1 MSRIIVK
8 AFRLFPKLK
17 RVFYI
22 YWNRLYFAMM
32 GVQYGKNMKVFNKIY
47 LMGNGRVKIGDNL
60 VFRSGDGLNALSRN
74 IRGILF
80 TDVQGNIQLGSN
92 VGISSACLWSKS
104 KITIG
109 DNVNIGADSLIID
122 TDAHPH
128 NFMERRRE
136 FKNNIGEM
144 EYENY
149 MPSAP
154 IFIDDDVWIGTRCQI
169 LKGVHIGARS
179 IIAAG
184 SVVTKDI
191 PADVIAG
198 GVPCRI
204 IKHIIN

>member
-1 MSRIIVK
+1 
-8 AFRLFPKLK
+8 
-17 RVFYI
+17 
-22 YWNRLYFAMM
+22 MM
-32 GVQYGKNMKVFNKIY
+32 GVQYGRNMMVFNKIY
-47 LMGNGRVKIGDNL
+47 LIGNGHVIIGDNL

-80 TDVQGNIQLGSN
+80 TDAHGHIQLGDN

-109 DNVNIGADSLIID
+109 NNVNIGADSLIID

-128 NFMERRRE
+128 NYVERRRD
-136 FKNNIGEM
+136 FKSNVGELA
-144 EYENY
+144 YEKY
-149 MPSAP
+149 MPAAP
-154 IFIDDDVWIGTRCQI
+154 IVIDDDVWVGTRCQI

-184 SVVTKDI
+184 SVVTNDI
-191 PADVIAG
+191 PADVVAG
-198 GVPCRI
+198 GVPCRV